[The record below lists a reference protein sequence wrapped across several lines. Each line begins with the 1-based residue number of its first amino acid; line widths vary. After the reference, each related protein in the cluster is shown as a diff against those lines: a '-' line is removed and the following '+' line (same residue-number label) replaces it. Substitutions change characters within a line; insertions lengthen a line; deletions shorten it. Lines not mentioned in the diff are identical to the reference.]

1 MRHRALGTLGTAG
14 LLLLTLTLSACGS
27 SGQSG
32 TKTTPS
38 KSSSAAAG
46 GQACQ
51 AVAGDA
57 LVALEDD
64 KKLQTVDNI
73 IPAVNAKAA
82 SQPLLDAL
90 NKVSAALDTAKLVDL
105 NKQTDIDHKTSP
117 NVAKDFVA
125 AEGLTDGLSGG
136 SGKIAVQPANQVHEQ
151 RLGAAHRHR
160 RDGSR
165 VVVSHRG

>member
-46 GQACQ
+46 GQACE
-51 AVAGDA
+51 AVAGDQ

-73 IPAVNAKAA
+73 IPAVNAEGRDPAA
-82 SQPLLDAL
+82 ARRAQQG
-90 NKVSAALDTAKLVDL
+90 V
-105 NKQTDIDHKTSP
+105 
-117 NVAKDFVA
+117 
-125 AEGLTDGLSGG
+125 GG
-136 SGKIAVQPANQVHEQ
+136 AG
-151 RLGAAHRHR
+151 HR
-160 RDGSR
+160 RSW
-165 VVVSHRG
+165 SP

>member
-32 TKTTPS
+32 TKTAPS

-51 AVAGDA
+51 AVAGDQ

-82 SQPLLDAL
+82 TQPLLDAL
-90 NKVSAALDTAKLVDL
+90 NKVSAALDTAE
-105 NKQTDIDHKTSP
+105 
-117 NVAKDFVA
+117 A
-125 AEGLTDGLSGG
+125 G
-136 SGKIAVQPANQVHEQ
+136 
-151 RLGAAHRHR
+151 R
-160 RDGSR
+160 R
-165 VVVSHRG
+165 